1 MYDDNENFRLDDDEF
16 DSPSQNIVDIIENGL
31 EEEPESTI
39 DVTTELDINRKNREG
54 YEQLM
59 KESAT
64 QLDGYW
70 DINNPVIIEL
80 GEMTEGANI
89 HVTSTNNSVI
99 AKPQAN
105 YVISTT
111 DAGYF
116 KPDNAETHVVEL
128 VAGQLKFLTK

>member
-1 MYDDNENFRLDDDEF
+1 MYDDNENFRLDDDDDF

-59 KESAT
+59 KESST

-70 DINNPVIIEL
+70 DINNPFVKAVLIGL
-80 GEMTEGANI
+80 L
-89 HVTSTNNSVI
+89 VVI
-99 AKPQAN
+99 A
-105 YVISTT
+105 IGSIIIF
-111 DAGYF
+111 GSYF
-116 KPDNAETHVVEL
+116 
-128 VAGQLKFLTK
+128 TK